1 MAATGGQKAFGDKV
15 VGTQIESVTS
25 NQSADVE
32 ELAKYVA
39 KVVKTQDSRFAA
51 VIARNKPNPLS
62 RSLLMLYPILFV
74 AFMNSAAN
82 GFDGNTFGGV
92 SDVPDFQ
99 RRFGSNVAA
108 SDGFLAAL
116 YILGN
121 VLGSFVA
128 GPLADHFGRKRGM
141 FIANCVV
148 LIGSAVQAAA
158 MKRRDMIA
166 GRIVLGVGSVMLG
179 PSAQSYTVEISH
191 PAYRGVMMGLYN
203 GCYFIGAIVST
214 WLEYGIV
221 DDTKGELNWRLP
233 MATQGIPCIIVVLFV
248 FFLPESPR
256 WLMSRGKEEEA
267 LRILTK

>member
-1 MAATGGQKAFGDKV
+1 MALTAEPQKALDEKGIA
-15 VGTQIESVTS
+15 TQIESVS
-25 NQSADVE
+25 GNPELE
-32 ELAKYVA
+32 EVGKHA

-62 RSLLMLYPILFV
+62 KSLLMLYPILFV

-92 SDVPDFQ
+92 SAIPDFQ
-99 RRFGSNVAA
+99 ARFGTNVAA
-108 SDGFLAAL
+108 SNGFLAAI

-121 VLGSFVA
+121 VIGSFVA
-128 GPLADHFGRKRGM
+128 GPLADYCGRRRGM
-141 FIANCVV
+141 FIANVVV

-158 MKRRDMIA
+158 TKRRDMIA
-166 GRIVLGVGSVMLG
+166 GRVVLGIGSVMLG

-221 DDTKGELNWRLP
+221 NDTKGEINWRRKSIALFIRLGTSALLRP
-233 MATQGIPCIIVVLFV
+233 KPC
-248 FFLPESPR
+248 
-256 WLMSRGKEEEA
+256 
-267 LRILTK
+267 